1 MNKNLNV
8 KIIKIIIAI
17 LVISIC
23 TGIVIY
29 LFPTIK
35 NLATPEGQLAFKE
48 KTKNA
53 GFLGVLMFLA
63 LQIAQI
69 FLFIL
74 PGEPLEVLAGMCYGG
89 LWGTVLI
96 MISILLSA
104 TLIYLLVKFF
114 GRKFIYDFCSEEQI
128 NKLENSKLFKSAENI
143 EFIIFL
149 LFLIP
154 GTPKDLLTYVG
165 CILPI
170 NPLKFILIS
179 TIARFPSVIS
189 STIAGENLAVANW
202 KMAAIAYSVT
212 FAIVGIIILVIRIFD
227 KNKTTDQVLKNINKE
242 DN

>member
-1 MNKNLNV
+1 M
-8 KIIKIIIAI
+8 
-17 LVISIC
+17 
-23 TGIVIY
+23 
-29 LFPTIK
+29 
-35 NLATPEGQLAFKE
+35 
-48 KTKNA
+48 
-53 GFLGVLMFLA
+53 
-63 LQIAQI
+63 
-69 FLFIL
+69 
-74 PGEPLEVLAGMCYGG
+74 
-89 LWGTVLI
+89 
-96 MISILLSA
+96 
-104 TLIYLLVKFF
+104 
-114 GRKFIYDFCSEEQI
+114 
-128 NKLENSKLFKSAENI
+128 FKSAENI